1 MPTLHLI
8 CGLAGAGKST
18 LAKQLEHQL
27 PALRLTPDE
36 WLARLSLDGHDI
48 EKRAIVETMQWEIAA
63 RALTLGIDVILENGF
78 WTRRD
83 RDDFRAR
90 AALVGAK
97 TKLYFLDVPRDE
109 LWRRI
114 ALRNETSPDTF
125 KIKETDLNEW
135 LTWFEPPTEDERAE

>member
-8 CGLAGAGKST
+8 CGLAGAGKTT
-18 LAKQLEHQL
+18 LAKQLEHQI

-36 WLARLSLDGHDI
+36 WMARIVGDGYNV
-48 EKRAIVETMQWEIAA
+48 EKRAMVETMQWEIAA

-90 AALVGAK
+90 ASAVGAN

-109 LWRRI
+109 LWKRL
-114 ALRNETSPDTF
+114 AQRNEESPPDTF
-125 KIKETDLNEW
+125 RIEEAQLDEW
-135 LTWFEPPTEDERAE
+135 LTWFEPPTADEL

>member
-8 CGLAGAGKST
+8 CGLAGAGKTT
-18 LAKQLEHQL
+18 LAKQLEHRI

-36 WLARLSLDGHDI
+36 WMARIVGDGYNV
-48 EKRAIVETMQWEIAA
+48 EKRAVVETMQWEIAA

-90 AALVGAK
+90 AAAVGAN

-109 LWRRI
+109 LWRRL
-114 ALRNETSPDTF
+114 AQRNEESPPDTF
-125 KIKETDLNEW
+125 RIEEAQLDEW
-135 LTWFEPPTEDERAE
+135 LTWFEPPTADEL